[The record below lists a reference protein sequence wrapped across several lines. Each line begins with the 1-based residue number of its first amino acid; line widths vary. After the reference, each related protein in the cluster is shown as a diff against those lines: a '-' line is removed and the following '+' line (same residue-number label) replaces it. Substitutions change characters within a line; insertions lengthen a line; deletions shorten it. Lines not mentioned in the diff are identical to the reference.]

1 MKKFTFFVFTVLIF
15 CAFVVK
21 SQSIVVTTPQ
31 FKSVV
36 LEEFTGIHCQYCPD
50 GHVIAQALQDAN
62 PGKVVLVNLHQGG
75 YAVPSGAEPDFRTTF
90 GNPIAAIA
98 GVNSYPAG
106 YVNRHVYPNIEA
118 TMGLGRGSW
127 NAAANEVMSQQSPVN
142 VGFNSSY
149 NSGTGELTVN
159 VELYYTQNSSVADNF
174 IQVAF
179 LENHLIGF
187 QQLTSGTNPSY
198 DHKHVLRHFITGQW
212 GDIVN
217 TTSQGTLVQRTY
229 VYTVPAT
236 YINTSCT
243 IANCDVAV
251 YVSESHTEIYTGGV
265 APVGSSF
272 DGNSN
277 LYTGNYNA
285 PVNDV
290 VAGTIGNVTSI
301 LFSAYNSL
309 VGTEDFTFTLT
320 TNAPSDWIGGF
331 NIEGT
336 DYANTA
342 TVSIINGTPAN
353 IILNVTPGTTPAV
366 AKYTLTMTSVSN
378 PSATSHIMEIYVISG
393 VTDFVVNG
401 GGSWGDGLNYNWES
415 KYTDGLTFA
424 GNTSFAAVNADI
436 FQKAQTNNA
445 LTNVGHVYM
454 NVGWTFPSF
463 TDDVATSLMA
473 FMDNGGNVM
482 FCGQDIAW
490 DIKSGSGYGTTTT
503 NNLFTNYMHA
513 LYVADGGATNNSL
526 NPVVTDP
533 IFGTVGISPVVDVYA
548 GNFYPDQINVTGGSV
563 VTFKYS
569 TSTRIA
575 GLRYNNGTYKM
586 VYIAPGMEQLSN
598 VAVKNSVLKQTHD
611 WFHGLI
617 SNVNN
622 TFAKAT
628 DVIVYPNPTSDKLY
642 IDTYVYNASKLS
654 MQITDLS
661 GKVVL
666 ENNKI
671 VSNEPIN
678 ISNLESG
685 FYFVK
690 VNGNDGCSV
699 YKIQIIK

>member
-1 MKKFTFFVFTVLIF
+1 MKKITFFVFTALIF
-15 CAFVVK
+15 SAFVAK
-21 SQSIVVTTPQ
+21 SQTIVVTTPQ

-75 YAVPSGAEPDFRTTF
+75 FAVPSGAEPDFRTIF
-90 GNPIAAIA
+90 GDPLAAIA
-98 GVNSYPAG
+98 GVNGYPSG
-106 YVNRHVYPNIEA
+106 YVNRHVYPNVEP
-118 TMGLGRGSW
+118 TMALGRGSW
-127 NAAANEVMSQQSPVN
+127 NAAANEVMLQQSPVN

-159 VELYYTQNSSVADNF
+159 VELYYTQNSPVADNF

-187 QQLTSGTNPSY
+187 QQLTTGTNSAY
-198 DHKHVLRHFITGQW
+198 DHKHVLRYFLTGQW
-212 GDIVN
+212 GDVVH

-236 YINTSCT
+236 YINTNCT

-277 LYTGNYNA
+277 LYTGNFNA

-301 LFSAYNSL
+301 PFSAYNSL
-309 VGTEDFTFTLT
+309 VGTEDFTYSLT
-320 TNAPSDWIGGF
+320 TDAPGDWAGSF
-331 NIEGT
+331 NIDGT
-336 DYANTA
+336 DYNSTA
-342 TVSIINGTPAN
+342 TVSIANGTPAN
-353 IILNVTPGTTPAV
+353 ITLNVTPGTTPAV

-378 PSATSHIMEIYVISG
+378 PTATSHVMEIYIISG
-393 VTDFVVNG
+393 VTDLVVNG
-401 GGSWGDGLNYNWES
+401 GGSWGDGLSYNWES
-415 KYTDGLTFA
+415 KYTDGLNYA
-424 GNTSFAAVNADI
+424 GNTSFAATSADV

-463 TDDVATSLMA
+463 TDAVATSLMT

-482 FCGQDIAW
+482 VCGQDIGW
-490 DIKSGSGYGTTTT
+490 DINDATGYGDVVTK
-503 NNLFTNYMHA
+503 NLYTNYMHA
-513 LYVADGGATNNSL
+513 VYVADGGAPNNSL
-526 NPVVTDP
+526 NPIGTDA
-533 IFGTVGISPVVDVYA
+533 IFGTLGTSPVVDVYG
-548 GNFYPDQINVTGGSV
+548 GNFYPDQINITGGSV
-563 VTFKYS
+563 LTFKYG
-569 TSTRIA
+569 TSANNA
-575 GLRYNNGTYKM
+575 GLRFTNGTYKM

-598 VAVKNSVLKQTHD
+598 IAVKNTIIKQTHD
-611 WFHGLI
+611 WFHGLL
-617 SNVNN
+617 NVNASI
-622 TFAKAT
+622 AKSA
-628 DVIVYPNPTSDKLY
+628 DVIVYPNPTSDKLF
-642 IDTYVYNASKLS
+642 IDTYVYDASKLNI
-654 MQITDLS
+654 QITDLS

-666 ENNKI
+666 EKNKI

-690 VNGNDGCSV
+690 VNGTDGSSV
-699 YKIQIIK
+699 HKIQIIK